1 MGRKFS
7 LGATVSL
14 AAITAAITVSLTY
27 VYAMNHFNAKM
38 ADVNQRQAMYN
49 KLSEIDQKARQDFI
63 GRIDETQLKD
73 GIGTGYMAG
82 LGDPN
87 GRYLSAEKYKTYLA
101 GNSGKNVG
109 VGILTIQDS
118 DGNMEVIEVFPN
130 SAAERSGVKKGDV
143 ITAVDGKEIVRISY
157 GEALNYLDGT
167 AGSTVMLTILR
178 NTTAEDGTE
187 SAERLELTATRSEY
201 QRSLVKSTII
211 NGNVGYMAVSDFQEA
226 TVEQFGS
233 ALQSLRNKGVCGLV
247 IDLRSN
253 SGGSV
258 EPMAEILDQLLPAGN
273 TVSSVD
279 NEGKTT
285 VEFTSDAD
293 ELPLP
298 VSVIVNGETYGAAE
312 IFAAD
317 IKDYKKGL
325 LVGET
330 TAGYG
335 VKEQVLPLT
344 DGSAI
349 VLSVGNYT
357 RVNGETFGGA
367 GIQPDIEMALS
378 SAQEE
383 LFKRKSLPEA
393 DDPQLQAAVTAL
405 LRQGAGVLEI
415 PGTGVSSSQP
425 AEGESAGSGSSGE
438 SPDPASSEAQPSEN
452 PAASSEAPVSAASA
466 QG

>member
-7 LGATVSL
+7 LGAAVSL

-73 GIGTGYMAG
+73 GICTGYMAG

-101 GNSGKNVG
+101 GNSGRNVG

-130 SAAERSGVKKGDV
+130 SAAERSGVQKGDV
-143 ITAVDGKEIVRISY
+143 ITAIDGKEIVRVSY

-167 AGSTVMLTILR
+167 AGSTVTFTILR
-178 NTTAEDGTE
+178 NTAGEDGAE
-187 SAERLELTATRSEY
+187 STERLELTAARSEY
-201 QRSLVKSTII
+201 QRSLVKSTVI
-211 NGNVGYMAVSDFQEA
+211 NGNVGYVVVSDFQEA
-226 TVEQFGS
+226 TVEQFNN
-233 ALQSLRNKGVCGLV
+233 ALQSLKNKGVCGLV
-247 IDLRSN
+247 IDLRNN

-298 VSVIVNGETYGAAE
+298 VSVIVNRGTYGAAE

-325 LVGET
+325 LVGEA

-378 SAQEE
+378 SGQEE

-415 PGTGVSSSQP
+415 PGTGVSSSRP
-425 AEGESAGSGSSGE
+425 AESGNTESGAESSSSSE
-438 SPDPASSEAQPSEN
+438 NPDTSSSEVPDASSETSE
-452 PAASSEAPVSAASA
+452 SGASA
-466 QG
+466 